1 MNRNLWITVI
11 VVVVAILGFMML
23 QGQKPK
29 VTPQVTET
37 PSPSPKSAMLESVK
51 IDLKEQNESSESG
64 TASLVEKDGKVMVT
78 LNLTGAAKGVVQ
90 PAHIHMGACPKVGEV
105 KYPLTSPVDGKS
117 ETTLEVSLDQ
127 LKEETPLAI
136 NVHKSASEAKIYVA
150 CADLLF

>member
-1 MNRNLWITVI
+1 MI
-11 VVVVAILGFMML
+11 VVAVAILGFMML

-29 VTPQVTET
+29 VTPRVTET
-37 PSPSPKSAMLESVK
+37 PSPTPAMSEGVT
-51 IDLKEQNESSESG
+51 INLKEQNESSESG

-78 LNLTGAAKGVVQ
+78 LNLTGAAEGVVQ
-90 PAHIHMGACPKVGEV
+90 PAHIHMGSCPNVGEV

-127 LKEETPLAI
+127 LKGDTPLAI

-150 CADLLF
+150 CGDLVF

>member
-1 MNRNLWITVI
+1 MNRNLWIVVI

-29 VTPQVTET
+29 VTPKVSET
-37 PSPSPKSAMLESVK
+37 PSPTPAASEGVK

-78 LNLTGAAKGVVQ
+78 LNLTGAAEGVVQ
-90 PAHIHMGACPKVGEV
+90 PAHIHVGSCPKVGDV

-117 ETTLEVSLDQ
+117 ETTLEVNLDQ

-136 NVHKSASEAKIYVA
+136 NVHKSASEAKVYVA
-150 CADLLF
+150 CGDLAF